1 MEPWVRFQGV
11 PPVPVQHSATGPRGP
26 QPDHPDSR
34 TFGALFRV
42 ERPQNHG
49 GRQSRSVVLPA
60 PRLVG
65 LFGLPHQGRVG
76 ASVPEVGRGGTR
88 DRWAAVHRQGLTNL
102 CGNLPRYVSAGR
114 RVARDP
120 PCGRPRRCVQFGHEQ
135 ETGTLINATG
145 QPQSLLLLG
154 GTSDIAL
161 AIAGKYLAV
170 GGLRVVLAAR
180 PSEQRDTAAARLRGA
195 GGELHTVDFDAT
207 DTDTHREVIDKAF
220 ATGDIDVTVVAFAVQ
235 GDDEQAWQDHA
246 AAVELARVNYTGA
259 LSVGVVLA
267 QHLKTQGHGAIAVL
281 SSVAGERV
289 RRSNF
294 VYGSSKAGTDG

>member
-1 MEPWVRFQGV
+1 M
-11 PPVPVQHSATGPRGP
+11 
-26 QPDHPDSR
+26 
-34 TFGALFRV
+34 
-42 ERPQNHG
+42 
-49 GRQSRSVVLPA
+49 
-60 PRLVG
+60 
-65 LFGLPHQGRVG
+65 
-76 ASVPEVGRGGTR
+76 
-88 DRWAAVHRQGLTNL
+88 
-102 CGNLPRYVSAGR
+102 
-114 RVARDP
+114 
-120 PCGRPRRCVQFGHEQ
+120 
-135 ETGTLINATG
+135 INATG

-161 AIAGKYLAV
+161 AIAEKYLAV
-170 GGLRVVLAAR
+170 GELRVVLAAR

-195 GGELHTVDFDAT
+195 GAELHTVDFDAR
-207 DTDTHREVIDKAF
+207 DTDTHPEVIDKAF
-220 ATGDIDVTVVAFAVQ
+220 ATGDIDVTVVAFGVQ

-294 VYGSSKAGTDG
+294 VYGSSKAGTDGFYLGLGEALRPYGVYLTVIRPGQVHTKLTAGKPTAPLAQTAEQVADIAVTAISRRSELVWAPARFRYVMSVLRHVPRVLFRRLPV